1 MDQNYAEQQ
10 SRQDQIIYSRIE
22 RVIAYKNVQFI
33 IEHQNDTLEQLS
45 AYLQSCMEDIGHPP
59 AMVEVIGGEYIQYRF
74 GTWTKA
80 LRSFYSGKMTNTK
93 NPPPFKER
101 KIVRDLYEVAQ
112 RRMAEKDTAGT
123 SGEEPTGPVRRT

>member
-1 MDQNYAEQQ
+1 MNQNCTEQQ

-33 IEHQNDTLEQLS
+33 LEHQNDTLEQLS

-123 SGEEPTGPVRRT
+123 SGEEVQR

>member
-33 IEHQNDTLEQLS
+33 LEHQNDTLEQHS

-123 SGEEPTGPVRRT
+123 SGEEVQR

>member
-1 MDQNYAEQQ
+1 MDQNCAEQQ

-33 IEHQNDTLEQLS
+33 LEHQSDTLEQLS

-74 GTWTKA
+74 GSWQKA
-80 LRSFYSGKMTNTK
+80 IRTFYSGKITNTK
-93 NPPPFKER
+93 NPPPFKDR

-123 SGEEPTGPVRRT
+123 SGEEVQR

>member
-33 IEHQNDTLEQLS
+33 LEHQNDTLEQLS

-59 AMVEVIGGEYIQYRF
+59 A
-74 GTWTKA
+74 
-80 LRSFYSGKMTNTK
+80 
-93 NPPPFKER
+93 
-101 KIVRDLYEVAQ
+101 
-112 RRMAEKDTAGT
+112 
-123 SGEEPTGPVRRT
+123 PVRGDRCGLHHLSFWHMANSRPLFLQRQDDQHQESAPIQRTQDRP

>member
-33 IEHQNDTLEQLS
+33 LEHQNDTLEQLS

-74 GTWTKA
+74 GSWQKA
-80 LRSFYSGKMTNTK
+80 IRTFYGGKITNIK
-93 NPPPFKER
+93 NPPHFKER
-101 KIVRDLYEVAQ
+101 KIVRDLYELAQ
-112 RRMAEKDTAGT
+112 RRMAEKNMAGT
-123 SGEEPTGPVRRT
+123 SGQEVQR

>member
-1 MDQNYAEQQ
+1 MNQNCTEQQ

-74 GTWTKA
+74 GSWQKA
-80 LRSFYSGKMTNTK
+80 IRTFYGGKITNIK
-93 NPPPFKER
+93 NPPHFKER
-101 KIVRDLYEVAQ
+101 KIVRDLYELAQ
-112 RRMAEKDTAGT
+112 RRMAEKNMAGT
-123 SGEEPTGPVRRT
+123 SGQEVQR

>member
-1 MDQNYAEQQ
+1 MEQRQ
-10 SRQDQIIYSRIE
+10 DNQDQIIYSRIE

-33 IEHQNDTLEQLS
+33 LEHQNDTLEQLS

-74 GTWTKA
+74 GSWQKA
-80 LRSFYSGKMTNTK
+80 IRTFYGGKITNIK
-93 NPPPFKER
+93 NPPRFKER
-101 KIVRDLYEVAQ
+101 KIVRDLYELAQ

-123 SGEEPTGPVRRT
+123 SGEEVQR

>member
-33 IEHQNDTLEQLS
+33 LEHQNDTLEQLS

-59 AMVEVIGGEYIQYRF
+59 APVEVIGADYIIYRF
-74 GTWTKA
+74 GSWQKA
-80 LRSFYSGKMTNTK
+80 IRTFYSGKITNTK

-101 KIVRDLYEVAQ
+101 KIVRDLYELAQ

-123 SGEEPTGPVRRT
+123 SGEEVQR

>member
-1 MDQNYAEQQ
+1 MNEQQ
-10 SRQDQIIYSRIE
+10 RQAYLDQINYGRIE

-33 IEHQNDTLEQLS
+33 LEHQNDTLEQLS

-59 AMVEVIGGEYIQYRF
+59 APVEVIGADYIIYRF
-74 GTWTKA
+74 GSWQA
-80 LRSFYSGKMTNTK
+80 AIRSFYAGKITNIKT
-93 NPPPFKER
+93 PPHFRDR

-123 SGEEPTGPVRRT
+123 SGEEVQR

>member
-1 MDQNYAEQQ
+1 MNQNCTEQQ

-33 IEHQNDTLEQLS
+33 IKHQSDTLEQLS

-74 GTWTKA
+74 GSWQKA
-80 LRSFYSGKMTNTK
+80 IRTFYSGKITNTK
-93 NPPPFKER
+93 NPPPFKDH

-123 SGEEPTGPVRRT
+123 SGEEVQR

>member
-33 IEHQNDTLEQLS
+33 LEHQNDTLEQLS
-45 AYLQSCMEDIGHPP
+45 ADLQSCMEDIGHPP
-59 AMVEVIGGEYIQYRF
+59 APVEVIGADYIIYRF
-74 GTWTKA
+74 GAWQKA
-80 LRSFYSGKMTNTK
+80 IRTFYGGKMTNTK

-112 RRMAEKDTAGT
+112 RRMAEKDTAET
-123 SGEEPTGPVRRT
+123 SGEEVQR

>member
-1 MDQNYAEQQ
+1 MEHRQDN
-10 SRQDQIIYSRIE
+10 QDQIIYSRIE

-74 GTWTKA
+74 GSWQKA
-80 LRSFYSGKMTNTK
+80 IRTFYGGKITNIK
-93 NPPPFKER
+93 NPPHFKER
-101 KIVRDLYEVAQ
+101 KIVRDLYELAQ

-123 SGEEPTGPVRRT
+123 SGEEVQR

>member
-33 IEHQNDTLEQLS
+33 LEHQNDTLEQLS

-80 LRSFYSGKMTNTK
+80 LRSFYSGKITNTK
-93 NPPPFKER
+93 NPPPFKDR

-123 SGEEPTGPVRRT
+123 SGEEVQR

>member
-33 IEHQNDTLEQLS
+33 LEHQNDTLEQLS

-101 KIVRDLYEVAQ
+101 KIVRDLYELAQ

-123 SGEEPTGPVRRT
+123 SGEEVQR

>member
-80 LRSFYSGKMTNTK
+80 LRSFYSGKITNTK
-93 NPPPFKER
+93 NPPPFKDR

-123 SGEEPTGPVRRT
+123 SGEEVQR

>member
-1 MDQNYAEQQ
+1 MEQRQ
-10 SRQDQIIYSRIE
+10 DNQDQIIYSRIE

-74 GTWTKA
+74 GSWQKA
-80 LRSFYSGKMTNTK
+80 IRTFYGGKITNIK
-93 NPPPFKER
+93 NPPHFKER
-101 KIVRDLYEVAQ
+101 KIVRDLYELAQ
-112 RRMAEKDTAGT
+112 RRMAEKNMAGT
-123 SGEEPTGPVRRT
+123 SGQEVQR

>member
-33 IEHQNDTLEQLS
+33 LEHQNDTLEQLS

-59 AMVEVIGGEYIQYRF
+59 APVEVIGADYIIYRF
-74 GTWTKA
+74 GSWQKA
-80 LRSFYSGKMTNTK
+80 IRTFYSGKITNTK

-123 SGEEPTGPVRRT
+123 SGEEVQR

>member
-1 MDQNYAEQQ
+1 MEHRQDN
-10 SRQDQIIYSRIE
+10 QDQIIYSRIE

-33 IEHQNDTLEQLS
+33 LEHQNDTLEQLS

-74 GTWTKA
+74 GSWQKA
-80 LRSFYSGKMTNTK
+80 IRTFYGGKITNIK

-123 SGEEPTGPVRRT
+123 SGEEVQR